1 MQGMI
6 FQYQVIQKHIKKF
19 IVRLVIDDEGLRDYI
34 KNRIMKYFFVV
45 LAVPVEVNF
54 EFYDKYIPD
63 INNSKLVVFRNEIK
77 LQ

>member
-1 MQGMI
+1 
-6 FQYQVIQKHIKKF
+6 
-19 IVRLVIDDEGLRDYI
+19 
-34 KNRIMKYFFVV
+34 MKYFFVV